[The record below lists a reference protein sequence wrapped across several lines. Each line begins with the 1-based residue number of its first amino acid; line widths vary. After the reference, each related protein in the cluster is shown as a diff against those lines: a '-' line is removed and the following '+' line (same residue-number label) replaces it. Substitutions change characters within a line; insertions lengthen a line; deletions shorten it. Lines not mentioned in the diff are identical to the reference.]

1 MSNSHQP
8 KYKRDLFTDFLME
21 HGYVGKMSIDS
32 ENICLTKDE
41 SKVKIPYEETLS
53 KIQIEESLKRT
64 DLSLSDFEEYIEH
77 LSAMKMFT
85 HYIDKSKK

>member
-1 MSNSHQP
+1 M
-8 KYKRDLFTDFLME
+8 
-21 HGYVGKMSIDS
+21 
-32 ENICLTKDE
+32 
-41 SKVKIPYEETLS
+41 KVKIPYEETLS

-64 DLSLSDFEEYIEH
+64 DLFLSDFEEYIEH